1 MHLLKTLRLT
11 STILDKIRWNINPSS
26 CKIKDGE
33 MARFVFRVA
42 FVSLTLGQRGLS
54 FPVNICTRI
63 VRVCNVL
70 SVLVFTNIQKIS
82 VVHSFIACVAIFP
95 NELYIGRESSF
106 KEMINNSRK
115 YRTLFI
121 LPSHHQNMSRKSIQ
135 GL

>member
-1 MHLLKTLRLT
+1 
-11 STILDKIRWNINPSS
+11 
-26 CKIKDGE
+26 

-54 FPVNICTRI
+54 FPVNICPRI
-63 VRVCNVL
+63 VRVYNVL

-95 NELYIGRESSF
+95 NESYIGRERSF
-106 KEMINNSRK
+106 KVLINNSRK

-121 LPSHHQNMSRKSIQ
+121 LSSHHQNMLRNSIQ

>member
-33 MARFVFRVA
+33 MARFVFPVA
-42 FVSLTLGQRGLS
+42 FGSLNLGQRGLS
-54 FPVNICTRI
+54 FPVNICPRI

-106 KEMINNSRK
+106 KELINNSRK
-115 YRTLFI
+115 YRMFFYI
-121 LPSHHQNMSRKSIQ
+121 PPSNHQNMSKNSI
-135 GL
+135 